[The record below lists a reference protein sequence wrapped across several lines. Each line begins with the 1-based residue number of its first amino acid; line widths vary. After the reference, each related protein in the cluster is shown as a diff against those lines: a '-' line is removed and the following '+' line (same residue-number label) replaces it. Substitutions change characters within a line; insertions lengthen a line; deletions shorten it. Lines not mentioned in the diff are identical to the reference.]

1 MVTAAALLDTQKGP
15 IIGIFHE
22 YAHFG
27 KDKPIHAAGQMEWFN
42 CKVDDRS
49 KDVGGAQINETC
61 NGYVIPLSI
70 ESGLVYMHSIRIL
83 LLIISSNIPM
93 SSSPHLILG
102 MLQFQTMALHLPYVK
117 KSTKKVMIPYF
128 RILSLM
134 NGRTPTLS
142 DTTIEYILGFKI
154 DRIWGAYI
162 SIITMLNKMGNQQ
175 GLTLVGNLNRSFK
188 TLKK

>member
-1 MVTAAALLDTQKGP
+1 
-15 IIGIFHE
+15 
-22 YAHFG
+22 
-27 KDKPIHAAGQMEWFN
+27 MEWFN

-49 KDVGGAQINETC
+49 KDVGGAQIIETC

-102 MLQFQTMALHLPYVK
+102 MLQFQTMALHLPYLK

-134 NGRTPTLS
+134 HWRTPTLS
-142 DTTIEYILGFKI
+142 DTTLEYILGFKI
-154 DRIWGAYI
+154 YRIWGAYI
-162 SIITMLNKMGNQQ
+162 SSL
-175 GLTLVGNLNRSFK
+175 LT
-188 TLKK
+188 